1 MGGGGPARG
10 LLEHATEVGKNALG
24 EEPRFSW
31 EAPGG
36 VDRASSGPAAHVL
49 FPPQRLHEVW
59 KDDDPDYRLP
69 PRQHP
74 EILREDFLFF
84 WSSPLPV
91 KVMGLLQLTVPHPCG
106 ELSAPGAQFAVTVY
120 FVLHHNLSLITKLP

>member
-1 MGGGGPARG
+1 MGGGVTARG
-10 LLEHATEVGKNALG
+10 LLEHATEVGKNTQG

-59 KDDDPDYRLP
+59 KHLTTRTISYHPGDLTRNSFVLP
-69 PRQHP
+69 P
-74 EILREDFLFF
+74 
-84 WSSPLPV
+84 PV
-91 KVMGLLQLTVPHPCG
+91 R
-106 ELSAPGAQFAVTVY
+106 
-120 FVLHHNLSLITKLP
+120 